1 MNRLPST
8 RVLVVGAL
16 VASSLLI
23 AFAFAGD
30 QTVKRDPSL
39 IVRTDGTSN
48 PTITSDENLLQI
60 AQTDSLADWKTTLS
74 ESGFS
79 SGTTNETNLTTT
91 DQIGRQVLAGFLSL
105 RDAGLLD
112 DPTSQEL
119 VLKQAIGALEAESG
133 THYTKKDIQVVIENP
148 ETLKAYL
155 KSARTAITK
164 TFDVP
169 ENELSVFARG
179 IDNNSDREL
188 AKLVA
193 SARIYQE
200 ITADLQRSPVPESAA
215 TVHLSLMNNFSD
227 LAAAVNTMSRYY
239 QDTWGALASVKKIPE
254 IQNALQ
260 QSMQQMSTYFTVRQ
274 DSL

>member
-30 QTVKRDPSL
+30 QTLKRDPSL

-48 PTITSDENLLQI
+48 PTITSDENLLQV
-60 AQTDSLADWKTTLS
+60 AQTDALADWKTTLS

-119 VLKQAIGALEAESG
+119 VLQQAIGTLEAAPSKV
-133 THYTKKDIQVVIENP
+133 YNAKDLQIVEENP
-148 ETLKAYL
+148 ETLKPYFATMSVAVNDL
-155 KSARTAITK
+155 
-164 TFDVP
+164 FDVK
-169 ENELSVFARG
+169 ENELAIFARG
-179 IDNNSDREL
+179 VDNNSESEL
-188 AKLVA
+188 LKLEASVA
-193 SARIYQE
+193 VYENIV
-200 ITADLQRSPVPESAA
+200 ADLQKTSVPRSALSA
-215 TVHLSLMNNFSD
+215 HLLFMNNLRA
-227 LAAAVNTMSRYY
+227 LADALKNMEHYY
-239 QDTWGALASVKKIPE
+239 ADTWGALASLKKIPE
-254 IQNALQ
+254 IQSNLSASLDGLRV
-260 QSMQQMSTYFTVRQ
+260 YFTARK

>member
-91 DQIGRQVLAGFLSL
+91 DQIGIQVLAGFLSL

-148 ETLKAYL
+148 ETDR
-155 KSARTAITK
+155 SI
-164 TFDVP
+164 
-169 ENELSVFARG
+169 
-179 IDNNSDREL
+179 SDR
-188 AKLVA
+188 
-193 SARIYQE
+193 
-200 ITADLQRSPVPESAA
+200 
-215 TVHLSLMNNFSD
+215 
-227 LAAAVNTMSRYY
+227 
-239 QDTWGALASVKKIPE
+239 
-254 IQNALQ
+254 
-260 QSMQQMSTYFTVRQ
+260 
-274 DSL
+274 